1 MKKTM
6 SPAAIMKRI
15 KTIEQKK
22 ESILRNEAATSSY
35 KQIGDEQP
43 EICSYDFKGTRV
55 AVGDL
60 DKEVCAL
67 KFALSRSNVMRKLD
81 GWSFT
86 PCEALVL
93 LAQCNKE
100 LGVVTRLANNQ
111 QKSQDIFS
119 FRRDGGN
126 RMVYDC
132 ANYDVEEA
140 KKYRD
145 DLQNDIYELQ
155 MALDQY
161 NLTAK
166 VEVDLPE

>member
-6 SPAAIMKRI
+6 TPAAIMKRI
-15 KTIEQKK
+15 KVLDQQK
-22 ESILRNEAATSSY
+22 ESILRNETSACSY
-35 KQIGDEQP
+35 KQIGDERP
-43 EICSYDFKGTRV
+43 EIPVYDFKSTRV
-55 AVGDL
+55 TVGNL
-60 DKEVCAL
+60 DQEICTLKYAL
-67 KFALSRSNVMRKLD
+67 NRSNVENQLD
-81 GWSFT
+81 GFDFS
-86 PCEALVL
+86 PCEALIL

-100 LGVVTRLANNQ
+100 LSIVSRLANAQ

-132 ANYDVEEA
+132 ANYEVKEVQ
-140 KKYRD
+140 KYRD

-155 MALDQY
+155 IALDQY
-161 NLTAK
+161 NLTAQ

>member
-1 MKKTM
+1 
-6 SPAAIMKRI
+6 
-15 KTIEQKK
+15 
-22 ESILRNEAATSSY
+22 
-35 KQIGDEQP
+35 
-43 EICSYDFKGTRV
+43 
-55 AVGDL
+55 
-60 DKEVCAL
+60 
-67 KFALSRSNVMRKLD
+67 MRKLD